1 MTRTTFLTRL
11 IAGFVVVNVLIML
24 MAAVSLYQ
32 SHEQA
37 RERAAMLVGD
47 LAQVLEQ
54 SLSGLVLRVDLTLL
68 NTVEEMEK
76 RLAKGGDEAE
86 INAYLRRQT
95 EHHSELDGLRVVDAE
110 GRIVYGSSLAPGPA
124 ISVADRDFFIHAKD
138 DAGAGLIIS
147 KPVIGRISGK
157 WTVILA
163 RRVNRPDGSFGGI
176 VSAMI
181 LLERFEGIFKA
192 LDIGAKGI
200 VSFRDR
206 DLEMIAHYP
215 PDATVGNRTVSKQ
228 FIGAIDRAPEAG
240 TYVARTGADQVER
253 MVSYRRVGH
262 YPGYLIVAIAID
274 DYLGE
279 WHKDSLRMTLLVLVV
294 LLATGITSR
303 LTYASW
309 RRQAATTTALTQSYA
324 ELERANADLERGEE
338 RLRALFDLSPLGMSR
353 NSPDGHYIEVNQAFL
368 DITGYT
374 LAELRQRTYWD
385 LTPGSYRQ
393 DDLARVEMIHS
404 KRRVGPYDKEY
415 IRCDGSHVP
424 VRLSVMMVTGHDG
437 APYLWAIVEDISEH
451 KRAEAETLLA
461 ASVFHNTAEAIV
473 ITDPGSVII
482 SVNPA
487 FTEIT
492 GYAAE
497 EVIDRTPRLLKSE
510 HHDAAFYEQMWEGLL
525 ARGQWQ
531 GQIWNRRKNG
541 EAFLA
546 WQTITAV
553 RDERGTAVRFVSVF
567 NDMTEIHRKDERIR
581 HQAFHDALTGL
592 PNRLLLQ
599 DRLGHAIEVARREQ
613 AQVAVMFIDLDRFKV
628 VNDSLGHD
636 IGDMLLVQITQRLTE
651 CLRKSDTIARLGG
664 DEFVV
669 VVSDFQGIGEVSDV
683 AEKIIVTVALPM
695 TLKGHEVQVG
705 ASIGIALFPQDG
717 DDVTVLM
724 KDADTAMYRSKAA
737 GRNTF
742 RFFDAEMDGA
752 AVERLKLEAALRH
765 ALDNGEF
772 ELYYQPKV
780 DLASGKISGAEALI
794 RWNSPERGQ
803 VAPDIFIPLAEETGL
818 IVGIGDWVIDQACQ
832 QLADWSRRGAP
843 PVKVAV
849 NVSARQFLDPAFA
862 EKVSALLSH
871 YQLEPSLLEVELTE
885 STVMSD
891 PERAVAQFLHLREA
905 GISVSVDDFGTGYS
919 SLAYLKRLPLD
930 TIKIDRSFIHGVDSE
945 SDNAAIVRA
954 IIGLGGALGMSTI
967 AEGVETLEEEQHL
980 QAAGCHNAQGY
991 KYAKPL
997 PAAQFEAWVLENG
1010 LV

>member
-1 MTRTTFLTRL
+1 MARTTFLTRL
-11 IAGFVVVNVLIML
+11 ITGFVVINALIML
-24 MAAVSLYQ
+24 IAAVSLYQ

-37 RERAAMLVGD
+37 RERAAMLVSD

-54 SLSGLVLRVDLTLL
+54 SVSGIVQRVDLSLL
-68 NTVEEMEK
+68 NSVDEMTELLAKRADAETVNAHIRRQFE
-76 RLAKGGDEAE
+76 RLADLDS
-86 INAYLRRQT
+86 LRFA
-95 EHHSELDGLRVVDAE
+95 DAE
-110 GRIVYGSSLAPGPA
+110 GRVVYGTGVDGAPS
-124 ISVADRDFFIHAKD
+124 ISVADRDYFLLARD
-138 DAGAGLIIS
+138 DAQAGLIIS

-157 WTVILA
+157 WVVNLA
-163 RRVNRPDGSFGGI
+163 RRVNLRDGSFAGVVYAVI
-176 VSAMI
+176 
-181 LLERFEGIFKA
+181 A
-192 LDIGAKGI
+192 LDHIQSLFRVVDIGAGGI
-200 VSFRDR
+200 ISFRDR

-215 PDATVGNRTVSKQ
+215 QEENWTVGNRNVSKQ
-228 FIGAIDRAPEAG
+228 FLAAIGRNPEAG
-240 TYVARTGADQVER
+240 TYTARTGADQAER
-253 MVSYRRVGH
+253 MVSYRKVDH
-262 YPGYLIVAIAID
+262 YPGYLVVAIGMD
-274 DYLGE
+274 DYLADWRRESVRLALLAG
-279 WHKDSLRMTLLVLVV
+279 LVLA
-294 LLATGITSR
+294 ATGLWSR
-303 LTYASW
+303 LAYTNW
-309 RRQAATTTALTQSYA
+309 RRQADATAALEISNA
-324 ELERANADLERGEE
+324 ELERGEE
-338 RLRALFDLSPLGMSR
+338 RLRALFTLSPLGMAR
-353 NSPDGHYIEVNQAFL
+353 NSPDGRYIEANQAFL
-368 DITGYT
+368 DITGYS
-374 LAELRQRTYWD
+374 LDELRQRTYWD
-385 LTPGSYRQ
+385 LTPDSYR
-393 DDLARVEMIHS
+393 DEDMARVKLIEG
-404 KRRVGPYDKEY
+404 KRRVGPYEKEY
-415 IRCDGSHVP
+415 IRRDGSHVP
-424 VRLSVMMVTGHDG
+424 VRLSVMMVTGDDG
-437 APYLWAIVEDISEH
+437 VPYLWAIVEDISEH

-473 ITDPGSVII
+473 ITDSRSCIV

-492 GYAAE
+492 GYTPE
-497 EVIDRTPRLLKSE
+497 DVIDRTPRLLKSE
-510 HHDAAFYEQMWEGLL
+510 HHDPAFYEVMWNELT

-553 RDERGTAVRFVSVF
+553 RDDRGTVVRYVSVF
-567 NDMTEIHRKDERIR
+567 NDMTEIHRKDEHIR

-613 AQVAVMFIDLDRFKV
+613 TQVAVMFIDLDRFKV

-636 IGDMLLVQITQRLTE
+636 IGDMLLMRITQRLTE

-669 VVSDFQGIGEVSDV
+669 VVSDFDGIGEVTEV
-683 AEKIIVTVALPM
+683 AEKIIVNVALPL

-765 ALDNGEF
+765 ALDNSEF
-772 ELYYQPKV
+772 ELYYQPKIE
-780 DLASGKISGAEALI
+780 LASGKISGAEALI
-794 RWNSPERGQ
+794 RWNSPERGL
-803 VAPDIFIPLAEETGL
+803 VSPDIFIPLAEETGL
-818 IVGIGDWVIDQACQ
+818 IVNIGDWVIERACQ
-832 QLADWSRRGAP
+832 QLADWEARGAQ
-843 PVKVAV
+843 PVTVAV

-862 EKVSALLSH
+862 SKVSALLARYH
-871 YQLEPSLLEVELTE
+871 LEPTLLEVELTE
-885 STVMSD
+885 STVMAD
-891 PERAVAQFLHLREA
+891 PERAVSQFLHLREV

-930 TIKIDRSFIHGVDSE
+930 TIKIDRSFIRSVDSE
-945 SDNAAIVRA
+945 SDNAAIVKA

-967 AEGVETLEEEQHL
+967 AEGVETLAEEQHL
-980 QAAGCHNAQGY
+980 QEAGCHNAQGF

-997 PAAQFEAWVLENG
+997 PAAEFEAWVLGNG
-1010 LV
+1010 GSAEG